1 MIIKR
6 IIFTNFILQKKNK
19 TIIKS
24 NVMLKVCLAD
34 NHPVVHY
41 GVKSYFKDHD
51 TISIIANIGNFLMV
65 KDLLHIKEVDV
76 LILDL
81 ELEGLSSI
89 FEVKS
94 ILKNF
99 PKTKIIIFS
108 DLSEQ
113 IYAPNAIKAG
123 VSGFLSKKEK
133 LETLGQA
140 IIKVHQGKVIINET
154 VKKNLALI
162 AKQNKSERLYRK
174 LSNREVEV
182 LRYLSDGKKNKEIAK
197 ILNLNEKTIS
207 TYKLRL
213 LQKLN
218 VTNLVDLVNK
228 AKTLEVV

>member
-1 MIIKR
+1 MI
-6 IIFTNFILQKKNK
+6 
-19 TIIKS
+19 
-24 NVMLKVCLAD
+24 KVCLAD

-51 TISIIANIGNFLMV
+51 TISIIANVGNFLMV
-65 KDLLHIKEVDV
+65 KDLLHTKEVDV

-123 VSGFLSKKEK
+123 ISGFLSKKEK

-140 IIKVHQGKVIINET
+140 IIKVHQGKIIINET

>member
-1 MIIKR
+1 MI
-6 IIFTNFILQKKNK
+6 
-19 TIIKS
+19 
-24 NVMLKVCLAD
+24 KVCLAD

-51 TISIIANIGNFLMV
+51 AISIVANVGNFLMV
-65 KDLLHIKEVDV
+65 RDILLNKEIDV

-99 PKTKIIIFS
+99 PKTKIIIYS

-123 VSGFLSKKEK
+123 VSGYISKKEK

-140 IIKVHQGKVIINET
+140 IIKVHQGKIILNET

-182 LRYLSDGKKNKEIAK
+182 LRYLSDGKKNNEISK

-228 AKTLEVV
+228 AKTLEIV